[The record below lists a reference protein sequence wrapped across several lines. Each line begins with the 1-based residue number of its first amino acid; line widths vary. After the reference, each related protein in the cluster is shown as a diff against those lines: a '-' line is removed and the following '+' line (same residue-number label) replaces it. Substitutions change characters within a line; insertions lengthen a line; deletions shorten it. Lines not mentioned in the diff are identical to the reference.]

1 MKLVL
6 YHHLN
11 LVSLTGRKIEW
22 FFVWEYRFL
31 LWASPP
37 PGLCHPLSCAP
48 LTSTLCAGVLM
59 PSICLWLVSIFWL
72 YIWKFQLFYCST
84 YFFENFIHIFYY
96 ICPQLLDSS
105 PLLYPV
111 DSFIFFLCLVK
122 TSNSK
127 KETNKTKTKHTRKWF
142 VSAGYCAWDL
152 PWPVVA
158 IYIQSYRTE
167 KNIFP
172 L

>member
-1 MKLVL
+1 MSGSLGIPFSFVGITSSWPLPSSVL
-6 YHHLN
+6 CSPHVYSVCRSSDAQRQSVAYLH
-11 LVSLTGRKIEW
+11 
-22 FFVWEYRFL
+22 FL
-31 LWASPP
+31 ALYLEVP
-37 PGLCHPLSCAP
+37 
-48 LTSTLCAGVLM
+48 
-59 PSICLWLVSIFWL
+59 IIFPF
-72 YIWKFQLFYCST
+72 YI
-84 YFFENFIHIFYY
+84 FFENLIHILLYF
-96 ICPQLLDSS
+96 PQLLDSS
-105 PLLYPV
+105 PPLYPV

-127 KETNKTKTKHTRKWF
+127 NETNKTKTKHTRKWF
-142 VSAGYCAWDL
+142 VLAGYCAWGL